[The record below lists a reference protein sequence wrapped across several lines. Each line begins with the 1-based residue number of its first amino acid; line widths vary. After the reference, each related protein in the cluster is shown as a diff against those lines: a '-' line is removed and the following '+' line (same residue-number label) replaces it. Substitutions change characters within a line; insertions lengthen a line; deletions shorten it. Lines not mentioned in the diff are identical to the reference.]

1 MLEGFHDAAYGRPEF
16 PFFCASNE
24 TRAIVR
30 AYNAVCTPG
39 FFAGFNTLLPK
50 LQPKG
55 GADALQKTL
64 SPSKARHGFLFLR
77 SFLQSGN

>member
-1 MLEGFHDAAYGRPEF
+1 MLDGLHDAAYGRPEL
-16 PFFCASNE
+16 PLFCVSSE

-39 FFAGFNTLLPK
+39 FFVGFNALLPR

-55 GADALQKTL
+55 GADALQKN
-64 SPSKARHGFLFLR
+64 SPPSKA
-77 SFLQSGN
+77 